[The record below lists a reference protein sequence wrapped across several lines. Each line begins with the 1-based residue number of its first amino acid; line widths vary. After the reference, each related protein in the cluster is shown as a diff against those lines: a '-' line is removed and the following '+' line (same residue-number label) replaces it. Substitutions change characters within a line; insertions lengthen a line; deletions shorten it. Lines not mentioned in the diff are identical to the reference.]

1 MFRVGVLLLLEGTR
15 LQAQNLLMHPIPNS
29 AAPVAAGRIFETTKE
44 RIGCRVRLM
53 SLTKAERFSRL
64 TEYILE
70 SRYCMPDLGWS
81 GSKAGVEWEDESFNQ
96 WTFDIQGHAS
106 S

>member
-44 RIGCRVRLM
+44 RIGCRVRLVP
-53 SLTKAERFSRL
+53 LTKAERFNRL
-64 TEYILE
+64 NEFILKF
-70 SRYCMPDLGWS
+70 RDCMSYLGWF
-81 GSKAGVEWEDESFNQ
+81 GSKTGVEWEDKSFNR
-96 WTFDIQGHAS
+96 
-106 S
+106 